1 MQNRRDFL
9 KTAALAAIGSG
20 LIVNNTFAEAS
31 HPASFSINRLGKG
44 GKMKMKFFPYELKLK
59 HVFTVAS
66 FSRTTTPDVQ
76 VEIEYEG
83 VTGYGE
89 ASMPPYLGQ
98 TVDSVMKFLSKV
110 NLEQFDDPFELEDIL
125 AYVDSL
131 SPGDTAAKAAVDIA
145 LHDLVGKLLGAPWYK
160 IWGLNREKTPSTTFT
175 IGIDTPEVVREK
187 TLEVAGQFNI
197 LKVKLGRE
205 NDKEMIRTIRSVS
218 TLPIA
223 IDANQG
229 WKDKY
234 YALDMIH
241 WLKEQGIVMI
251 EQPMPKEQLE
261 DIAWVTQQ
269 SPLPVFAD
277 ESLQRLS
284 DVAALKGAFT
294 GINIKLMKCTGMRE
308 AWKMVTL
315 ARALDMTVMVGCMT
329 ETSCAISAA
338 AQFSPAV
345 DFADL
350 DGNLLISNDRFKGVE
365 VLKGKITLNNLP
377 GIGVTLSV

>member
-9 KTAALAAIGSG
+9 KTATLAAIGSG
-20 LIVNNTFAEAS
+20 LGIHNVFAGKSGPALFSVNK
-31 HPASFSINRLGKG
+31 LGKG
-44 GKMKMKFFPYELKLK
+44 GRMKMRFFPYELKLK

-66 FSRTTTPDVQ
+66 YSRTTTPDVQ

-98 TVDSVMKFLSKV
+98 TVDTVMAFLRKV
-110 NLEQFDDPFELEDIL
+110 DLEQFSDPFGLEDIL

-160 IWGLNREKTPSTTFT
+160 IWGLNKEKTPSTTFT
-175 IGIDTPEVVREK
+175 IGIDTPDVVRGK
-187 TLEVAGQFNI
+187 TREVAGQFNI
-197 LKVKLGRE
+197 LKVKLGRD
-205 NDKEMIRTIRSVS
+205 NDKEMFRTIRSVS
-218 TLPIA
+218 ALPIA
-223 IDANQG
+223 VDANQG
-229 WKDKY
+229 WSDRQ

-241 WLKEQGIVMI
+241 WLKEQGSVMI
-251 EQPMPKEQLE
+251 EQPMPKEQLD
-261 DIAWVTQQ
+261 DIAWITQQ

-277 ESLQRLS
+277 ESLQRLN
-284 DVAALKGAFT
+284 DVTALKGAFT

-315 ARALDMTVMVGCMT
+315 ARALDMKVMVGCMT
-329 ETSCAISAA
+329 ETSCAVSAA
-338 AQFSPAV
+338 AQLSPVV

-350 DGNLLISNDRFKGVE
+350 DGNLLISNDRFKGME
-365 VLKGKITLNNLP
+365 VINGKITLNDLP
-377 GIGVTLSV
+377 GIGVDLIM

>member
-145 LHDLVGKLLGAPWYK
+145 LLDLVGKLLGAPWYK

-315 ARALDMTVMVGCMT
+315 ARALDMKVMVGCMT